1 MRLFILRL
9 YSADGGLR
17 ILSRAGSG
25 EEKKC
30 GRKRRYGGVLKEEL
44 QPHQGSVF
52 EDVTGVM
59 DRINI
64 ISLGT
69 ISTHVFCTPRCYM
82 TKSWEVGVCNTY
94 QLRYLCGGA
103 SPTSFDIHVIMVM
116 EVIQVFLQQIEI
128 RDQSVGYFYLPD
140 DLSFHLALP
149 SNNCQQNMPASCKGL
164 WKLILSMSKRMKGID
179 DGMSVTAML
188 AHLNLTRRSYF
199 NDLHL
204 DTNFSKGSAHKVF
217 LKLLGYLH
225 GKIIYQL
232 QQKRLKLRQYYG
244 HCPMNLVVSIDMAL
258 YYSNNLLGQCYL
270 WRGSTNKTLYFIIK

>member
-1 MRLFILRL
+1 MRLFMLRL
-9 YSADGGLR
+9 YPVDGGLR
-17 ILSRAGSG
+17 MLNRNGL
-25 EEKKC
+25 EEKSRTFC
-30 GRKRRYGGVLKEEL
+30 RKRRYGGVLKEEL

-52 EDVTGVM
+52 EDVTGMM
-59 DRINI
+59 DRVNV

-103 SPTSFDIHVIMVM
+103 SPTSFDIHVIMVF
-116 EVIQVFLQQIEI
+116 EIVQVFLQQIEI

-140 DLSFHLALP
+140 ELNFCLVLP
-149 SNNCQQNMPASCKGL
+149 SIVPQQCMPTSCGGL
-164 WKLILSMSKRMKGID
+164 WKLIVSMSKRMAGND

-188 AHLNLTRRSYF
+188 AHLNLTRHAYF

-204 DTNFSKGSAHKVF
+204 DANFSNGSDHKLF

-225 GKIIYQL
+225 GKIIHQL
-232 QQKRLKLRQYYG
+232 QRKKLKLRQYFG
-244 HCPMNLVVSIDMAL
+244 HCPLNTVVSGGMKILPD
-258 YYSNNLLGQCYL
+258 
-270 WRGSTNKTLYFIIK
+270 